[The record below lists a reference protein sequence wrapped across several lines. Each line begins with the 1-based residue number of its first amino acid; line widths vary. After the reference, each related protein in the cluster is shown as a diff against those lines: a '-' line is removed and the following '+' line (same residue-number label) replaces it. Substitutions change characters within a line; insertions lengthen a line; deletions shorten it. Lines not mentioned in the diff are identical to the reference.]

1 MGKEFESD
9 DKEKWII
16 SAQSTKQ
23 KELLSQHK
31 KDTPI
36 YIEGPSF
43 TWIRNKLVKYYVM
56 KTDPLE
62 ETRRAHENMK
72 NRDQD
77 DFTQMRNIFS
87 DPFKKGNDGNQVRD
101 PSVHEQLDGV
111 IYALCTTESNSK
123 LSVNNWTKVLEASN
137 SKLKD
142 FIVVYRIKED
152 PGQVVIQE
160 PENDDE
166 E

>member
-9 DKEKWII
+9 DREKWII
-16 SAQSTKQ
+16 SAQSSKQ
-23 KELLSQHK
+23 KELLSVHK
-31 KDTPI
+31 KATPI

-43 TWIRNKLVKYYVM
+43 TWIRNRLVNYYVM

-62 ETRRAHENMK
+62 ETRSAHEEVK
-72 NRDQD
+72 SRDQD

-87 DPFKKGNDGNQVRD
+87 DPFKKGNGANTVKD

-111 IYALCTTESNSK
+111 IYALCTTESSSK
-123 LSVNNWTKVLEASN
+123 LSVNNWTKILEANN

-142 FIVVYRIKED
+142 YVIVYRVKED

-160 PENDDE
+160 PKNDDE